1 MSFHVGCTSH
11 SPSWLKEW
19 AATDSITL
27 YGNTAALLQITLVE
41 FMCHCVCERHT
52 NLKLV
57 VAEFNAGWIAYWLE
71 RIDQAWKREHG
82 TNPGMPKPQNVH
94 EIWQR
99 QCYAN
104 IEDDQATLHTRDLI
118 GEKH

>member
-1 MSFHVGCTSH
+1 MSFHLGCTSH

-41 FMCHCVCERHT
+41 FMCHCVCERHI

-57 VAEFNAGWIAYWLE
+57 VAEFNASWIA
-71 RIDQAWKREHG
+71 
-82 TNPGMPKPQNVH
+82 
-94 EIWQR
+94 
-99 QCYAN
+99 
-104 IEDDQATLHTRDLI
+104 
-118 GEKH
+118 